1 MPWRPAPAP
10 LATSLWRLLG
20 CWPLLSAALSS
31 RRGKDLGENRSFQG
45 YPACSSPKG
54 KPSELES
61 GVQGLPGGDPAHS
74 TAPRA
79 GAPAGACPDREALV
93 QLNSEAS
100 EAPPSFKEILK
111 AEARVLNTGTQR
123 SLKNLILQ
131 EGVFTSVLGLCCVIS
146 QPSAEEGNQIH
157 FSLERSTISRP
168 NRWGWSLFFPL
179 SLLLGPVFP
188 F

>member
-1 MPWRPAPAP
+1 MVFRACLAGTRLTARPPAQG
-10 LATSLWRLLG
+10 RLQVRVL
-20 CWPLLSAALSS
+20 
-31 RRGKDLGENRSFQG
+31 
-45 YPACSSPKG
+45 
-54 KPSELES
+54 
-61 GVQGLPGGDPAHS
+61 
-74 TAPRA
+74 T
-79 GAPAGACPDREALV
+79 EALV